1 MLLADLKIN
10 EWGTVKTI
18 SAEGAQ
24 RQRLLDLGLVPGTKI
39 KMLFF
44 NPGGNPVAYLI
55 RGAVIALRL
64 DTARLIKLRK

>member
-10 EWGTVKTI
+10 EWGGTVKTI

-39 KMLFF
+39 KMLFPI
-44 NPGGNPVAYLI
+44 PGG
-55 RGAVIALRL
+55 
-64 DTARLIKLRK
+64 